1 MAKKSKVAKLAKQ
14 RAIVA
19 KYADLRAELKAK
31 GDYLALSQLPKDSS
45 PVRLRNRDVI
55 DGRPRSFMRQFG
67 MSRINFRELAHKG
80 QIPGVKKASW

>member
-14 RAIVA
+14 RALVA

-31 GDYLALSQLPKDSS
+31 GDYLAISQLPKDSS

>member
-1 MAKKSKVAKLAKQ
+1 MAKESKVAKLAKQ